1 MSRKLEEGAA
11 EDGLRGGDS
20 FVARTWDGSVVVF
33 PRIEVVR
40 Y

>member
-11 EDGLRGGDS
+11 EDDSRGGDS
-20 FVARTWDGSVVVF
+20 FVATTWDGSEVVF